1 MNTGWGGRAVIEYD
15 SGSAVIEDD
24 YVSAAARSVSD
35 LYDQQAATLAASA
48 MGRRHPCT
56 NRYKL
61 IFKSLQADLLIE
73 ASATSC

>member
-1 MNTGWGGRAVIEYD
+1 MYEYYGRAVIEYD
-15 SGSAVIEDD
+15 
-24 YVSAAARSVSD
+24 YFSAAARSLSD
-35 LYDQQAATLAASA
+35 LYDQQTATLAASA

-61 IFKSLQADLLIE
+61 IFKSLRADLLIE

>member
-1 MNTGWGGRAVIEYD
+1 
-15 SGSAVIEDD
+15 
-24 YVSAAARSVSD
+24 
-35 LYDQQAATLAASA
+35 

-61 IFKSLQADLLIE
+61 IFESLQQADLLIE